1 MNLHRLFHRDEGAV
15 AVEMALVSP
24 FLLLL
29 LFGIYD
35 FGTLF
40 VNSMEV
46 EHATQAGGTFA
57 LKTYVGTGTVTLSG
71 IQSAVTASSPL
82 AVTIAKDPNRPT
94 LIWCGTPASDG
105 NSVVTDA
112 GTTPPT
118 PCPAADGT
126 YVSILGTAASQ
137 SKLGSWVGFP
147 STLATK
153 ILIRVK

>member
-1 MNLHRLFHRDEGAV
+1 MRLRHFLRRDEGAV

-46 EHATQAGGTFA
+46 EHATQAGATYA
-57 LKTYVGTGTVTLSG
+57 LKTYVSTGTVTQSA
-71 IQSAVTASSPL
+71 IQTAVTASAPL
-82 AVTIAKDPNRPT
+82 AVTIAADPNRPSLT
-94 LIWCGTPASDG
+94 WCGTPAANG
-105 NSVVTDA
+105 NSVVTDTGKA
-112 GTTPPT
+112 P

-126 YVSILGTAASQ
+126 YVSIVGSAASQ

-153 ILIRVK
+153 VLIRVQ